1 MTNSTFE
8 ANKDFYH
15 INLCE
20 NFKVEYIEHETE
32 KSYLL
37 RGEGFKFWCPKKLIH
52 TNGDKDIRKW
62 TVWNKFEAN
71 FIDVIDEKDPNVFI
85 RQTFNKH
92 IKTLSDDFK
101 DYLEN
106 PSDKTHG
113 ELLDYM
119 DQVYSYLND
128 LDLH

>member
-37 RGEGFKFWCPKKLIH
+37 RGEGFKFWCPIPVSVQQSTTDLSLLK
-52 TNGDKDIRKW
+52 
-62 TVWNKFEAN
+62 EES
-71 FIDVIDEKDPNVFI
+71 VIFPPPGVN
-85 RQTFNKH
+85 
-92 IKTLSDDFK
+92 
-101 DYLEN
+101 
-106 PSDKTHG
+106 
-113 ELLDYM
+113 
-119 DQVYSYLND
+119 
-128 LDLH
+128 